1 MPPDGRLLLDGR
13 RSPPKASVTLQK
25 DRVIFTCANGCVI
38 RMEKAGPGI
47 KVSAR
52 GDAVGQMIYKRA
64 VPVKERENPEKE
76 WWSYD
81 PKDVFPA
88 ITKAGGVYEL
98 YMMEILYEV
107 FEE

>member
-1 MPPDGRLLLDGR
+1 MPPEGRPPPDDG

-25 DRVIFTCANGCVI
+25 DKVIFTCANGCVI
-38 RMEKAGPGI
+38 RMEKSGPGI

-52 GDAVGQMIYKRA
+52 GDDVGQMIYKRA
-64 VPVKERENPEKE
+64 VPVKERQDPEKE

-81 PKDVFPA
+81 PKDVLPA

-98 YMMEILYEV
+98 YMMEILCEV
-107 FEE
+107 FE